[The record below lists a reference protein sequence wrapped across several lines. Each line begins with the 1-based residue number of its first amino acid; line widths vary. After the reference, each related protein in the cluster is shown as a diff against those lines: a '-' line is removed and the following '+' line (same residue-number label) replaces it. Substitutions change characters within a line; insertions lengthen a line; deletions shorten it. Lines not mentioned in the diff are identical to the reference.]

1 MTEIKYRSSTGNEY
15 NLVGDM
21 MRVTEGTLHKYT
33 WDRNVVENKSGEK
46 VKEFVKKAAT
56 YTLTI
61 NFRGTLE
68 ERKTLLNAIRDD
80 FEHDI
85 INRIPGTFI
94 YGKYYINGYVVES
107 ETQTSEIK
115 YTWSQDKV
123 QIYCP
128 YPWWIKETHYDFY
141 ASDIYNG
148 SSKKYAYRY
157 PYRYGGGLT
166 GDYIINEYFDKVD
179 FKMVIFDPV
188 VNPLVIIGGHKYQ
201 INILLETGEYLELDT
216 EKGTVIK
223 VMNSGQAVNAFH
235 NREKSSDPFA
245 PIIPGR
251 HTVEWTG
258 KFDWNIT
265 LYAKRS
271 EPEWQ

>member
-1 MTEIKYRSSTGNEY
+1 MIVKYVSA
-15 NLVGDM
+15 
-21 MRVTEGTLHKYT
+21 
-33 WDRNVVENKSGEK
+33 SGESICLNGDGIK
-46 VKEFVKKAAT
+46 
-56 YTLTI
+56 L
-61 NFRGTLE
+61 
-68 ERKTLLNAIRDD
+68 RKTD
-80 FEHDI
+80 FYRHKWEEEEI
-85 INRIPGTFI
+85 S
-94 YGKYYINGYVVES
+94 GKYKFSRKPRTYRTLVEVTGERS
-107 ETQTSEIK
+107 YKTKKLNDMHRITENDTLSGKEGRLYYGDQYLICNICEATSEPAESPIGVMK
-115 YTWSQDKV
+115 EIIFFSKDPV
-123 QIYCP
+123 
-128 YPWWIKETHYDFY
+128 WIKETHYDFY

-166 GDYIINEYFDKVD
+166 GDYIINEHFDKVD
-179 FKMVIFDPV
+179 FKMVIFGPV
-188 VNPLVIIGGHKYQ
+188 INPLVIIGGHKYQ

-223 VMNSGQAVNAFH
+223 VMNSGQVVNAFH

-265 LYAKRS
+265 MYAKRS